1 MARGERKEEGRQLM
15 RVRMEG
21 LVRADARGERRICAQ
36 CRARLQPTLGA
47 SYALS

>member
-21 LVRADARGERRICAQ
+21 LVRADARGERRTCAQ